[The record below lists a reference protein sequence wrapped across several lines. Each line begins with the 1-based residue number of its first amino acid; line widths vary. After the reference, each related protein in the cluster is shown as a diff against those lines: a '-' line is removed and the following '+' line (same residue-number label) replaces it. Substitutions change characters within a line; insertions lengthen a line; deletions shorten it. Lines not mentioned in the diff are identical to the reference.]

1 MIIITIEIGEE
12 DVNRA
17 TGTLDTNTFEVNLRD
32 IHHNI
37 ERLLSHFSLIVVFQ
51 QVKMTGNQNEV
62 LSIGRALYLQVNLI
76 ITVEI
81 LPIYFVDKVE
91 TSSQAALLNN
101 NCQPNLTKSF
111 SASAEVSLLFEIE
124 ILGDH

>member
-1 MIIITIEIGEE
+1 MEIGEGE
-12 DVNRA
+12 VNRA
-17 TGTLDTNTFEVNLRD
+17 TGTLDTNTFEVNVHD
-32 IHHNI
+32 IHCNI
-37 ERLLSHFSLIVVFQ
+37 KRLFSHFSLIVVFQ

-62 LSIGRALYLQVNLI
+62 LYIGRALYLQVN
-76 ITVEI
+76 

-111 SASAEVSLLFEIE
+111 SAAAEVSLLFEIK
-124 ILGDH
+124 ILGDT

>member
-1 MIIITIEIGEE
+1 M
-12 DVNRA
+12 NRA

-32 IHHNI
+32 IHCNI

-51 QVKMTGNQNEV
+51 QVKMTGIQNEV

-76 ITVEI
+76 ITLEI
-81 LPIYFVDKVE
+81 LPIYFVDKVDP
-91 TSSQAALLNN
+91 SQAALLNN

-111 SASAEVSLLFEIE
+111 SASAEVSLLFEIK
-124 ILGDH
+124 ILGDT

>member
-1 MIIITIEIGEE
+1 M
-12 DVNRA
+12 NRA
-17 TGTLDTNTFEVNLRD
+17 TGTLDTNTFEVNIRD
-32 IHHNI
+32 IYCNI

-76 ITVEI
+76 ITLEI
-81 LPIYFVDKVE
+81 LPIYFVDKVDP
-91 TSSQAALLNN
+91 SQAALLNN

-111 SASAEVSLLFEIE
+111 SAAAEVSLLFEIK
-124 ILGDH
+124 ILGDT